1 MHGPKCSSRRR
12 ARSARAAIRLD
23 PSPCL
28 VTAPPSESE
37 ELVATMYLMSL
48 EDRVELA
55 RNQLDLVILKLRSV
69 KEQTGPDEIRE
80 LVSLATTH
88 LERISEIIRP

>member
-1 MHGPKCSSRRR
+1 M
-12 ARSARAAIRLD
+12 
-23 PSPCL
+23 
-28 VTAPPSESE
+28 
-37 ELVATMYLMSL
+37 ATMYLMSL

-69 KEQTGPDEIRE
+69 KEQSQPDEIRE
-80 LVSLATTH
+80 LVTLATIH

>member
-1 MHGPKCSSRRR
+1 M
-12 ARSARAAIRLD
+12 
-23 PSPCL
+23 
-28 VTAPPSESE
+28 
-37 ELVATMYLMSL
+37 ATMYLMSL

-55 RNQLDLVILKLRSV
+55 RNQLDVVILKLRSV
-69 KEQTGPDEIRE
+69 KEQSRPDEIRE